1 MDIDLFSIPLVL
13 AIYLAGII
21 TSTFSD
27 VIRDVLFEPYRRRK
41 GKKEIKRENVEA
53 VRSLIVDFCSSWEL
67 FKCKSI
73 PLVIG

>member
-27 VIRDVLFEPYRRRK
+27 VIRDVL
-41 GKKEIKRENVEA
+41 
-53 VRSLIVDFCSSWEL
+53 S
-67 FKCKSI
+67 
-73 PLVIG
+73 